1 MKPFII
7 TGLDYKGL
15 TKEQI
20 HYYNCFFGK
29 RSIDEMNKFIEKI
42 GVKDKKN
49 QSMSKLI
56 FNLSLNKNYIE
67 LALSISLV

>member
-1 MKPFII
+1 MKWIN
-7 TGLDYKGL
+7 LLK
-15 TKEQI
+15 
-20 HYYNCFFGK
+20 
-29 RSIDEMNKFIEKI
+29 KI

-67 LALSISLV
+67 LALSISLVQRSVRL